1 MNEVASEFRRASK
14 KQMAETS
21 KRTINENVRIEQTV
35 NDMEDVSARLSN
47 ENGDI
52 DDGVNA
58 LFSVTHPLCLLLEQA
73 NTREYPTIEKQ
84 RTTARLSTRHIGRGL
99 SGDGEAREDRLVSLI
114 ELLAKI

>member
-35 NDMEDVSARLSN
+35 NDMEDVSARLNN
-47 ENGDI
+47 ENEDI

-73 NTREYPTIEKQ
+73 NAREYPTIEKQ